1 MRKSTFDIYP
11 AEGVTI
17 TVRGN
22 KSAYLRDLQEGNY
35 ACHHFEVVNI
45 SSRDAIALCRR
56 ANDRGVYAGSWH
68 AHCNGYNM
76 DIVYS
81 CVRPGYTC
89 GVKRVCVNTW
99 ANYRRYTK

>member
-1 MRKSTFDIYP
+1 MKKSTFDIYP
-11 AEGVTI
+11 AEGVII

-22 KSAYLRDLQEGNY
+22 RSAYLRDLQEGKFAY
-35 ACHHFEVVNI
+35 HHFEVVSI
-45 SSRDAIALCRR
+45 TQADSIALCRR
-56 ANDRGVYAGSWH
+56 ANDRGVYGGSWH

-81 CVRPGYTC
+81 CVRPGYT
-89 GVKRVCVNTW
+89 KSVCVNTW